1 MCSLQCL
8 VRMFCRSLIGQF
20 ALYCQLALI
29 ISLSFCPFVMMMC
42 LLVRVGFW
50 SRSLLCLVPSMTLY
64 TVAFFPSIEYSCAQ
78 CVHDYNCL
86 DGLFSLLVW
95 NNLIFL
101 LRLVLVWNNLINYQT
116 RDACLFLART
126 IIMFCQNIIS
136 HSFTLRYYL
145 SLIVNCVSWRQQI
158 KGHPPLL
165 IWSVS
170 LHLNIGKLR
179 PLVFNIITKIF
190 VLVCIIL

>member
-1 MCSLQCL
+1 MSVSSNHLSVL
-8 VRMFCRSLIGQF
+8 
-20 ALYCQLALI
+20 
-29 ISLSFCPFVMMMC
+29 LSFCPFVMMMC

-50 SRSLLCLVPSMTLY
+50 SCSLLCLVSSMTLY
-64 TVAFFPSIEYSCAQ
+64 TVAFFPSIEYSCAR

-95 NNLIFL
+95 NSLIFL
-101 LRLVLVWNNLINYQT
+101 LRLVLVWDNLINYQT
-116 RDACLFLART
+116 RDACLFLVRT

-136 HSFTLRYYL
+136 HLFTLRYYL
-145 SLIVNCVSWRQQI
+145 SLIVSCVSWRQQI
-158 KGHPPLL
+158 KEHPPLL

-190 VLVCIIL
+190 ALVCIIL

>member
-1 MCSLQCL
+1 
-8 VRMFCRSLIGQF
+8 
-20 ALYCQLALI
+20 
-29 ISLSFCPFVMMMC
+29 MMC
-42 LLVRVGFW
+42 LLVRAGFQGH
-50 SRSLLCLVPSMTLY
+50 SLLCLVPSMTLY

-86 DGLFSLLVW
+86 DGLFSLLVG
-95 NNLIFL
+95 NNFNFL

-116 RDACLFLART
+116 RDACLFLVRT
-126 IIMFCQNIIS
+126 IIMFCQNRIS
-136 HSFTLRYYL
+136 HSFTLRFYL
-145 SLIVNCVSWRQQI
+145 SLIMSCVSWRQQI

-179 PLVFNIITKIF
+179 PLIFNIITKIF